1 MGLAASVLA
10 LLAIV
15 CAVSVVL
22 AIPDLLGDAGGSI
35 GKVLRSRYTRTA
47 FASAMLLA
55 ITTAA
60 LVLQL
65 SAPEIVYRQ
74 F

>member
-1 MGLAASVLA
+1 MK
-10 LLAIV
+10 
-15 CAVSVVL
+15 
-22 AIPDLLGDAGGSI
+22 GSI
-35 GKVLRSRYTRTA
+35 GAAISSRYTRTA

-55 ITTAA
+55 ITMAA